1 LLGQQLADVIKQVMA
16 GQTPEKRILTKET
29 TFTQDQAKAAL
40 PTRQY

>member
-1 LLGQQLADVIKQVMA
+1 MA
-16 GQTPEKRILTKET
+16 GKTPEKRILTKET